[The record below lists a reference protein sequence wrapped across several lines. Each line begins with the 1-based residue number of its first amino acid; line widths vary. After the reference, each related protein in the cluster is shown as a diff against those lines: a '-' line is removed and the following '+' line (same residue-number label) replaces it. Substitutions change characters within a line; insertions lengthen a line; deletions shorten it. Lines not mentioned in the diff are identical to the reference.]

1 MVIAPYF
8 RIFRMTSGLVVIL
21 SVGIAAVSMDQA
33 HLWQPAGAS
42 FDVWVRGLAHSLI
55 EYTNDDILRY
65 RI

>member
-1 MVIAPYF
+1 
-8 RIFRMTSGLVVIL
+8 MTCGLVVIL
-21 SVGIAAVSMDQA
+21 SVGIAVSMDQA

-42 FDVWVRGLAHSLI
+42 YDVWVRGLAHSLI

>member
-8 RIFRMTSGLVVIL
+8 RIFRMTCGLVVIL
-21 SVGIAAVSMDQA
+21 RVGIAVSMDQA
-33 HLWQPAGAS
+33 HLWPPTGAS
-42 FDVWVRGLAHSLI
+42 YDVWVRGLAHSLI